1 MSLILIATP
10 VAILLMSFTA
20 SSVWKVLYEEDEA
33 QKMLYGYDSK
43 IQISITILTC
53 VLTVCYIISTMMG
66 LYFIEKHADNKE
78 GKLVLINESID

>member
-43 IQISITILTC
+43 I
-53 VLTVCYIISTMMG
+53 
-66 LYFIEKHADNKE
+66 
-78 GKLVLINESID
+78 